1 MNLLFTFSLFNLIFL
16 TSDGANIY
24 HKEIKGTSNGI
35 RKIAP
40 CEFSWGLLF
49 NNKYIMEKK
58 SFLFYL
64 SWKKQLDDLDDI
76 ELRRFIYN
84 LIKYHEGEEID
95 LPTKTD
101 RLAWNGILT
110 GLEINQD
117 KYEKR
122 VQANRENG
130 KLGGAPKGNQNA
142 SKEKSTENNPE
153 RPKQPDKREMTTDNS
168 KLVNGNRELE
178 NDNSKKEMGKE
189 EMKNGNN
196 KTENKSEIPD
206 NAGFPSINSTNS
218 KYHGGMSMYEFNKQR
233 GLPY

>member
-1 MNLLFTFSLFNLIFL
+1 
-16 TSDGANIY
+16 
-24 HKEIKGTSNGI
+24 
-35 RKIAP
+35 
-40 CEFSWGLLF
+40 
-49 NNKYIMEKK
+49 MEKK

-84 LIKYHEGEEID
+84 LIKYHEGEELD

-117 KYEKR
+117 KYEKK

-142 SKEKSTENNPE
+142 SKDKTTQINPE
-153 RPKQPDKREMTTDNS
+153 QPKQPDKRETD
-168 KLVNGNRELE
+168 KW
-178 NDNSKKEMGKE
+178 
-189 EMKNGNN
+189 
-196 KTENKSEIPD
+196 
-206 NAGFPSINSTNS
+206 
-218 KYHGGMSMYEFNKQR
+218 KQ
-233 GLPY
+233 